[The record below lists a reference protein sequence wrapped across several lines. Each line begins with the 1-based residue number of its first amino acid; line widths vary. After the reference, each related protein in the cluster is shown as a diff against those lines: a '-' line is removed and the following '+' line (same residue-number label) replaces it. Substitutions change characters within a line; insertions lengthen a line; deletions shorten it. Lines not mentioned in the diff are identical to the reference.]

1 MLNSAGEFMYPVVPG
16 VLAVPERESQ
26 LVLVRRVHPH
36 GPETVGYIYGREEV
50 CTLYFGQFLI
60 QVDHGPVRE

>member
-1 MLNSAGEFMYPVVPG
+1 MLKSAGEFVYPVVPCI
-16 VLAVPERESQ
+16 LAVPERESQ
-26 LVLVRRVHPH
+26 RVLVRRVHPD
-36 GPETVGYIYGREEV
+36 GTETVGYIYSREEV